1 MAERAIVDALIR
13 ELDQQGQSGVPIDP
27 DHLTTYPVNGSIDV
41 MALAEAVETA
51 LLAATVDGESNNGK
65 TPAELNAANDG

>member
-1 MAERAIVDALIR
+1 MAMAERAIIDALIR
-13 ELDQQGQSGVPIDP
+13 ELSLQGQSGIPIDP

-41 MALAEAVETA
+41 MALADAVETA
-51 LLAATVDGESNNGK
+51 LLAATADDESK